1 MRFLR
6 DRFLILT
13 VIVTATVISGM
24 FILHRRVK
32 REIPP
37 DIALKSAPSAAQVPT
52 PPQEPVSIKAPAVE
66 EKPVEVEVEETA
78 PPSKTPSLVMEKID
92 TDEDGIPDTFVIKG
106 EPRKKPVS
114 STKTKTKKPDL
125 IEEKPD
131 NLIEATCIK
140 VADGDTMKVR
150 LDDDSVETV
159 RLYGVDCPERRQSFG
174 ERATQFTKDMVLGE
188 TVNISPVTTDNYGRT
203 VAWVYVDGK
212 CLDKELLKAGLA
224 WHYKEYSEE
233 EELAILEEEARTKKV
248 GLWQEPNPTPPWEWR
263 HSR

>member
-6 DRFLILT
+6 DRFLIL
-13 VIVTATVISGM
+13 VVVVTATVISGM
-24 FILHRRVK
+24 FILHK
-32 REIPP
+32 RANRSIQP
-37 DIALKSAPSAAQVPT
+37 DIASESIPLVVQIPAPSRETVP
-52 PPQEPVSIKAPAVE
+52 VKAPVVE
-66 EKPVEVEVEETA
+66 EKPVEVKIEKTA
-78 PPSKTPSLVMEKID
+78 PPAKTPSLVAQKVD
-92 TDEDGIPDTFVIKG
+92 TDGDDIPDTFVIKG

-114 STKTKTKKPDL
+114 LAKTKTKKPDL
-125 IEEKPD
+125 PS

-140 VADGDTMKVR
+140 VSDGDTIKVR
-150 LDDDSVETV
+150 LDDDSVEKV
-159 RLYGVDCPERRQSFG
+159 RLYGVDCPEKRQSFG
-174 ERATQFTKDMVLGE
+174 REATQFTKDMVSGK
-188 TVNISPVTTDNYGRT
+188 TVNISPVTTDKYGRT

-233 EELAILEEEARTKKV
+233 EELAILEEEARAKKI